1 MIKTIYNVEQILV
14 PTMSNILENMDS
26 LLILIS
32 HGFLTQLILMKILPT
47 DGQWRYENFSLEHNF
62 RNWLLQAQID
72 FGYLCL
78 RSPIRLI
85 KIICENSTL
94 IRFSQINKSNLFQ
107 SKLLFWLLR
116 FSHLKIKLLHSSIK
130 FPIDLHYL

>member
-47 DGQWRYENFSLEHNF
+47 DGQ
-62 RNWLLQAQID
+62 
-72 FGYLCL
+72 
-78 RSPIRLI
+78 
-85 KIICENSTL
+85 
-94 IRFSQINKSNLFQ
+94 
-107 SKLLFWLLR
+107 
-116 FSHLKIKLLHSSIK
+116 
-130 FPIDLHYL
+130 